1 MSVRNED
8 NYAYAKFFLP
18 GNALTSP
25 YIVSPSQAAKNITSP
40 KYEPSFGGT
49 PPEGTP
55 TATPGAGATKDLEY
69 WRSMVQKYID
79 EQKPVAGDEGL
90 KHLLNAY
97 EHAGGNRNDFT
108 LTKGVPTVSESE
120 TVISEGETFSGE
132 GETVSSD
139 KVINYDANGAIAAA
153 YKAQLDSLKRTKEY
167 TEELVAAAREEAIR
181 NAYAQYDKGKATYG
195 RNAEQLAQ
203 MGLSNSG
210 YGDYVEGKAYGAM
223 VGGITDANVSADKA
237 IRDAYY
243 NYEQGKS
250 KATAEYNARLEAAK
264 KAYNDKYIGLL
275 TAVEKGE
282 IDAETA
288 KKIAKAYNLDE
299 THISEIATIADN
311 YGTEKKEKAIL
322 YLNDAVKNGIA
333 DEDGNITYLT
343 EEKIKNYG
351 AENGL
356 SEEEIAT
363 FISQNKENTDK
374 ATVESYKQQITADT
388 TYSDVDK
395 LDVDDTI
402 KSELKAYIDEK
413 VYEKHANELK
423 MEIDSGTV
431 GFGNDTE
438 LDEKFAKGEISTETY
453 QHIYYDRALAF
464 ADGVES
470 FDEYDKAIKQIDG
483 YVSQGKMSAENAEKA
498 KDYIA
503 KSIVKVIPRD
513 AYKKGKTLTGDFYIE
528 IDGRTIHLES
538 KDTIDSSRKIYSEKR
553 KQLLDKALEG
563 NENAEMVVFNDGVYY
578 KLDNVWYKFRNLAF
592 LSGKN
597 KIKELAKTHANTV
610 AKPQFTFTK

>member
-1 MSVRNED
+1 MSVRNKD
-8 NYAYAKFFLP
+8 KSYIY
-18 GNALTSP
+18 GSSTSP

-79 EQKPVAGDEGL
+79 EQKPVVGDEGL
-90 KHLLNAY
+90 KHLLNIY
-97 EHAGGNRNDFT
+97 ENASGNRNDFT
-108 LTKGVPTVSESE
+108 LTKGVPAVSESE
-120 TVISEGETFSGE
+120 TVISEGEKVISE
-132 GETVSSD
+132 GEKVISEGE

-153 YKAQLDSLKRTKEY
+153 YQAQLDSLKRTKEY

-250 KATAEYNARLEAAK
+250 KATAEYNASLEAAK
-264 KAYNDKYIGLL
+264 KAYNDKYVGLL

-333 DEDGNITYLT
+333 DEYGNITYLT
-343 EEKIKNYG
+343 EDQIRNYG

-356 SEEEIAT
+356 SEEEINPY
-363 FISQNKENTDK
+363 ISQNKENIDK
-374 ATVESYKQQITADT
+374 VTVENFKQQITADT

-413 VYEKHANELK
+413 VYEKYANELK
-423 MEIDSGTV
+423 TEIDSGTV
-431 GFGNDTE
+431 GLGNDTE
-438 LDEKFAKGEISTETY
+438 LDEKFAKGEISPETY

-464 ADGVES
+464 ADGIES

-578 KLDNVWYKFRNLAF
+578 KLDNMWYKFRNLAF

-597 KIKELAKTHANTV
+597 KIKEIAKTHTNTV
-610 AKPQFTFTK
+610 SKPQFTFTK

>member
-1 MSVRNED
+1 MSVRKED
-8 NYAYAKFFLP
+8 KGYRY
-18 GNALTSP
+18 G
-25 YIVSPSQAAKNITSP
+25 
-40 KYEPSFGGT
+40 SFSSI
-49 PPEGTP
+49 TP
-55 TATPGAGATKDLEY
+55 TVPTTAKQPSKAQNLEH
-69 WRSMVQKYID
+69 WKSMVQKYID

-90 KHLLNAY
+90 KHLLNVY
-97 EHAGGNRNDFT
+97 ENAGGNRNDFT
-108 LTKGVPTVSESE
+108 LTKGVPTISTDTVTNTTSDGKVVSEGE
-120 TVISEGETFSGE
+120 TVISK
-132 GETVSSD
+132 GETVSGD
-139 KVINYDANGAIAAA
+139 KVINYDADGAIAAA
-153 YKAQLDSLKRTKEY
+153 YQAQLDSLKRTKEY
-167 TEELVAAAREEAIR
+167 TEELVAAAKEEAIR

-223 VGGITDANVSADKA
+223 VGGITDANESADKA

-250 KATAEYNARLEAAK
+250 KATAEYNASLEAAK

-299 THISEIATIADN
+299 AHISEIATIADN

-333 DEDGNITYLT
+333 DEYGNITYLT
-343 EEKIKNYG
+343 EEQIKNYG

-356 SEEEIAT
+356 SEEEKAAYVR
-363 FISQNKENTDK
+363 QNKENTDK
-374 ATVESYKQQITADT
+374 ATVENYKQQITADT
-388 TYSDVDK
+388 TYADVDK
-395 LDVDDTI
+395 LDVSTEI
-402 KSELKAYIDEK
+402 KTELKAEIDNK
-413 VYEKHANELK
+413 VYERYAQQLK
-423 MEIDSGTV
+423 AEIDSGTV

-470 FDEYDKAIKQIDG
+470 FDDYREAVKQIDG

-498 KDYIA
+498 KEYIA
-503 KSIVKVIPRD
+503 KSVVKVIPSD
-513 AYKKGKTLTGDFYIE
+513 EYELTTAGNYVDIK
-528 IDGRTIHLES
+528 IDGKIHTLSDPSYRQILS
-538 KDTIDSSRKIYSEKR
+538 KKKIE
-553 KQLLDKALEG
+553 LLDEAYGGKGDSA
-563 NENAEMVVFNDGVYY
+563 VIVYGDSVY
-578 KLDNVWYKFRNLAF
+578 FRAYGKWFKIRDLAPF
-592 LSGKN
+592 SGKN
-597 KIKELAKTHANTV
+597 KIKDFAETHVNTV